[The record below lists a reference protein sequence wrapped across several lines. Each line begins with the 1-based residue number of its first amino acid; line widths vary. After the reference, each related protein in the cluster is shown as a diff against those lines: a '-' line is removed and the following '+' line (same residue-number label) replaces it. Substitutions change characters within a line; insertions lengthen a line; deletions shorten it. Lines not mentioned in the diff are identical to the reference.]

1 MKVAF
6 ASVKGKYLDCAFEEC
21 VSFSLF
27 DFTAE
32 GYRWLET
39 LTLPG
44 PAPSGGEEGGAV
56 AVRLGLLR
64 GCKLLFVAE
73 IGNEAAR
80 RVAKAGIMLLEAE
93 QGAEIIGQLDKMQAM
108 LKERPPLWLARA
120 LLRSTMEE
128 ESGKEGI

>member
-1 MKVAF
+1 M
-6 ASVKGKYLDCAFEEC
+6 KGKYLDCGFEDC
-21 VSFSLF
+21 FSFSLF

-44 PAPSGGEEGGAV
+44 AVPPDGEGGGAV
-56 AVRLGLLR
+56 AVRLRLLK
-64 GCKLLFVAE
+64 GCRLLFAAE

-80 RVAKAGIMLLEAE
+80 RVAKAGIMLLETE
-93 QGAEIIGQLDKMQAM
+93 PGAEVIGQLDKMQTM

-120 LLRSTMEE
+120 LLRSAMEE
-128 ESGKEGI
+128 ENGEEGI

>member
-6 ASVKGKYLDCAFEEC
+6 ASMKGKYLDCVFEDC
-21 VSFSLF
+21 FSFSVF

-44 PAPSGGEEGGAV
+44 SAATDGEGGSGG

-64 GCKLLFVAE
+64 GCKLLFAAE

-80 RVAKAGIMLLEAE
+80 RMAKAGIMVLETAP
-93 QGAEIIGQLDKMQAM
+93 GAEVIGQLDKMQTM

-120 LLRSTMEE
+120 LLRSSTEE
-128 ESGKEGI
+128 ENGGERI